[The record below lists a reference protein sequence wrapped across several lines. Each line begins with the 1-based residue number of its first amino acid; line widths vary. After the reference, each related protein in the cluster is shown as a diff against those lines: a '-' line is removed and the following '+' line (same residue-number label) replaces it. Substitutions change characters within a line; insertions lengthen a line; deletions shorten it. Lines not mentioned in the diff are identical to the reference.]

1 MSLWSELSATPF
13 KLGFVD
19 AGPVRTRYL
28 EAGSGGTP
36 VVFLHG
42 TSGHLE
48 AYQRNIGPHAE
59 RHRVLALDFIG
70 HGFSGKPQR
79 PYEIKDY
86 VRHVIDFCDAMRIE
100 RFHLS
105 GESLGGWVAAKLA
118 ADHPDRVDKL
128 VLNTAGGLVSDPKV
142 MSRLKELSMQ
152 AVIDPSRE
160 KVRARLEWL
169 MHDKALV
176 TEDLVDIRFRI
187 YTQPGFRRAMENIL
201 VLQEMEVRTRN
212 LLTDA
217 DLAAISAPTLV
228 VWTDHDPTGAVTVG
242 QRFASTIR
250 NARLTVLKNS
260 GHWPQYEEAELF
272 NTLHLQFLAS

>member
-1 MSLWSELSATPF
+1 MSLWSELSATAF
-13 KLGFVD
+13 KLGFID

-36 VVFLHG
+36 VVLLHG

-48 AYQRNIGPHAE
+48 AYHRNIGPHAE
-59 RHRVLALDFIG
+59 RHRVLALDFVG
-70 HGFSGKPQR
+70 HGFSGKPDR
-79 PYEIKDY
+79 PYVIKDY
-86 VRHVIDFCDAMRIE
+86 VRHVIDFCDAMRID

-118 ADHPDRVDKL
+118 ADHPNRVVKL
-128 VLNTAGGLVSDPKV
+128 VLNTAGGLVADPKV
-142 MSRLKELSMQ
+142 MARLKELSMQ
-152 AVIDPSRE
+152 AVVDPSRE

-169 MHDKALV
+169 MHDKSQV
-176 TEDLVDIRFRI
+176 TEDLVDIRYQI

-201 VLQEMEVRTRN
+201 VLQDMDVRVRN
-212 LLTDA
+212 LLTEN
-217 DLAAISAPTLV
+217 DLAAIAAPTLV

-250 NARLTVLKNS
+250 NARLVVLKNS
-260 GHWPQYEEAELF
+260 GHWPQYEEADAF
-272 NTLHLQFLAS
+272 NRLHLDFLAS